1 MFKSYTSSRFA
12 IILSKEHKLAKLIV
26 SCVESLSNHVGVKQT
41 LNEFRNRFLIAQ
53 EGSFVKKVVYVKKVK
68 KVKNCF
74 ICRKYI
80 DKPRVYPE
88 FWSLPKLRLN
98 YLRPFAVEDVDLCCP
113 IFVKNMYFDRYGR
126 MYKT

>member
-1 MFKSYTSSRFA
+1 MFKSYTLSRFA

-26 SCVESLSNHVGVKQT
+26 LCVEALSNHVGVKQT

-53 EGSFVKKVVYVKKVK
+53 EGSFVKKVVYVKKGK

-98 YLRPFAVEDVDLCCP
+98 YSQPFVGEDVDLCCP
-113 IFVKNMYFDRYGR
+113 TFVKNM
-126 MYKT
+126 